1 MLFDKQVVLKKD
13 TVVYYSECYHTV
25 IEVVSVVES
34 SAEYRLD
41 IVHAA
46 VSAGAEQCFDRQFDS
61 TKKHLYFNKKM

>member
-1 MLFDKQVVLKKD
+1 MLDDKQVDLKKD
-13 TVVYYSECYHTV
+13 TVVSYSEYHTV
-25 IEVVSVVES
+25 VEVVIVVES
-34 SAEYRLD
+34 SAEFRLD